1 MSPMPPILPLRVDGL
16 CYAVHGKPLLSDISF
31 AIGDG
36 GCTVILGPNGAG
48 KSLLLR
54 LCHGLLRPSAGQV
67 AWEGPGG
74 HDAAM
79 RQAMVF
85 QHPIMLR
92 RSVAANVDIALK
104 VRGFAA
110 RLRSIIVAEALDRGG
125 LTALARQPARLLS
138 GGEQQRLAIVRALA
152 LAPQILFLDE
162 PTANLDPGSVR
173 QIEELVVKAQSKGTR
188 IVMSTHDM
196 AQARRL
202 ADEVMFL
209 NRGRLI
215 EHGPAEEFFNAPRSA
230 EAQAFL
236 RGDLHW

>member
-1 MSPMPPILPLRVDGL
+1 MPPILPLRVDGL
-16 CYAVHGKPLLSDISF
+16 SYTAGGKPLLADVSF
-31 AIGDG
+31 SIAGG

-54 LCHGLLRPSAGQV
+54 LCHGLLTPSAGRV

-74 HDAAM
+74 ADAAR

-85 QHPIMLR
+85 QHPVMLR
-92 RSVAANVDIALK
+92 RSVAANVEVALK
-104 VRGFAA
+104 VRGLAA
-110 RLRSIIVAEALDRGG
+110 RLRPAIVAEALARGG
-125 LTALARQPARLLS
+125 LTEVARQPARLLS
-138 GGEQQRLAIVRALA
+138 GGEQQRLAIVRAMA

-173 QIEELVVKAQSKGTR
+173 QIEELVGKAKAKGTR
-188 IVMSTHDM
+188 LVMSTHDL

-209 NRGRLI
+209 NRGRLV
-215 EHGPAEEFFNAPRSA
+215 EHRPAAEFFAAPHSA

-236 RGDLHW
+236 LGDLHW